1 MKDEIVKE
9 GMGNLKKT
17 IIGIIT
23 TAVTAAGAYVTTHI
37 NEVFGIEEESDTP
50 TEMVAPVENNNS
62 NSNSNSNSNENTNTQ
77 NQSVIINIPAQQ
89 PVQPTR
95 TIIKETVREVPA
107 EPVQP
112 VEEKPETNA
121 ERMARL
127 KKLREEKNK

>member
-1 MKDEIVKE
+1 MENEIVKE

-37 NEVFGIEEESDTP
+37 NEVFGIEEESETP
-50 TEMVAPVENNNS
+50 TEVVAPVENNN
-62 NSNSNSNSNENTNTQ
+62 TQ
-77 NQSVIINIPAQQ
+77 QQNVNVQGPTINLTIPQAA
-89 PVQPTR
+89 PTQ
-95 TIIKETVREVPA
+95 TIVRETVREVPA
-107 EPVQP
+107 QPASQPAP

-127 KKLREEKNK
+127 KKMREEKGGN